1 MTMSALSVPLEQ
13 LSELDDLDELPEPDQ
28 LDDEP
33 ASPEP
38 ASPQRFLVRPAPRR
52 EPPFDDEQPARRLS
66 LVGPLD
72 QPLPFDHPGPAAAL
86 RFGPQPDPSALR
98 PTGRSELPEPTVLA
112 RRLVIGVIE
121 TATGRRPASQL
132 RHHTSPTVLA
142 GLARDAGRISRVGT
156 SHRPAALHS
165 LHVTEPADGVAE
177 VAAVLRIGD
186 RFRALAL
193 RLEGLDGR
201 WRCVRLQIG

>member
-1 MTMSALSVPLEQ
+1 MTASAASAAL
-13 LSELDDLDELPEPDQ
+13 
-28 LDDEP
+28 DEP
-33 ASPEP
+33 A
-38 ASPQRFLVRPAPRR
+38 RPAPHHIRTPRFLARPAPHR
-52 EPPFDDEQPARRLS
+52 EPPFDDELPGRHLS

-72 QPLPFDHPGPAAAL
+72 QPLPMAAPEPAAPSGRL
-86 RFGPQPDPSALR
+86 QPDPFAIR
-98 PTGRSELPEPTVLA
+98 PTGRHELPDPTVLA

-121 TATGRRPASQL
+121 TATGRRSASQL
-132 RHHTSPTVLA
+132 RHHTSPAVQA
-142 GLARDAGRISRVGT
+142 GLARDAGRISRLGT
-156 SHRPAALHS
+156 ARRPASLHS
-165 LHVTEPADGVAE
+165 LHVAEPADGVAE

>member
-1 MTMSALSVPLEQ
+1 MTTSALPVA
-13 LSELDDLDELPEPDQ
+13 LDELDHDPMAGT
-28 LDDEP
+28 LP
-33 ASPEP
+33 A
-38 ASPQRFLVRPAPRR
+38 AQRFLLRPAPPR
-52 EPPFDDEQPARRLS
+52 EPPFDDEHTGRHLS

-72 QPLPFDHPGPAAAL
+72 QPLPFGAIDQAPPAAQQVRPL
-86 RFGPQPDPSALR
+86 TDPFAAR
-98 PTGRSELPEPTVLA
+98 PTGRDELPEPTVVA

-121 TATGRRPASQL
+121 TVTGRRAPTQL
-132 RHHTSPTVLA
+132 RHHTSPTVQA
-142 GLARDAGRISRVGT
+142 GLARDAGRISRLGT
-156 SHRPAALHS
+156 ARRPAALHS

-177 VAAVLRIGD
+177 VAAVLRVGD

>member
-1 MTMSALSVPLEQ
+1 MTMPALPAP
-13 LSELDDLDELPEPDQ
+13 LDELDQ
-28 LDDEP
+28 PP
-33 ASPEP
+33 ALRHPGGGTR
-38 ASPQRFLVRPAPRR
+38 QRPTLRPAPRR
-52 EPPFDDEQPARRLS
+52 EPPFDDEQPPRRLS

-72 QPLPFDHPGPAAAL
+72 QPLPFDTLDTAVPLAL
-86 RFGPQPDPSALR
+86 RLRPPADPFAVR
-98 PTGRSELPEPTVLA
+98 PTGRHELPEPTVLA

-121 TATGRRPASQL
+121 TATGRRSASQL
-132 RHHTSPTVLA
+132 RHHTSPTVQA
-142 GLARDAGRISRVGT
+142 GLARDAGRISRLGT
-156 SHRPAALHS
+156 ARRPAALHS

-177 VAAVLRIGD
+177 VAAVLRVGD